1 MAGGSEARALVGE
14 GLIEGRSSDAVPNRG
29 VPVGGITGFIITASR
44 TDLPVMS
51 GKTRV
56 VGADRGTDLARFP
69 RTLAGTWYPDGD

>member
-1 MAGGSEARALVGE
+1 MAGDSEACALVEE
-14 GLIEGRSSDAVPNRG
+14 GLLEGRFSDAVPNRE

-56 VGADRGTDLARFP
+56 VGTDRGTDLARLP
-69 RTLAGTWYPDGD
+69 RTLVETWYPGGD